1 MKPFAMLA
9 IVVVL
14 LARLGAAMAGE
25 SSQFQT
31 RALWVDPDS
40 YATAEAA
47 DRTLARCAR
56 AGINTILPHV
66 MYHGNLA
73 FKSSH
78 FHGRV
83 LANDHF
89 DPLDCLLRKAHAAGI
104 QVQAWCCVYYEG
116 AGRLSKPEWLT
127 RSFDG
132 QPFEQVFLSPA
143 NPEVNPYLL
152 PVITDLLAYDIDGIH
167 LDYIRYPGTAYDYSV
182 AARKAF
188 QASSGFDPMDFL
200 DHPERIVPVDKE
212 PFPIRVLHAKSQ
224 VERVWETTAIERTLD
239 QAGLGFAFVSETP
252 DHIAAL
258 RTPGLLILSS
268 FREVSPAMLSAIGNF
283 VAHGGNVL
291 WSDLPPGCCGPMRRS
306 KSSPAWP
313 AVSGKRSIACRSK
326 PSTITR
332 WLAWFPP
339 GRSGPWWPAR
349 TELNGAQLIARLDSG
364 EPAITL
370 NRVGKGQV
378 LVLGFDA
385 MESTAGHTVS
395 LINDLVAWFRA
406 QAGVTGPDRL
416 AAKRA
421 EWANWRGEQVT
432 RLARGVSEAVRRKNP
447 KLVVTSSGGP
457 SPCEFYACYRD
468 ARRWLAEDIN
478 DSVFPMNYTPDP
490 AELEEMLE
498 TQARFAPPG
507 KLNRIFPGLQIYQ
520 TTVVNGGK
528 VVRPADP
535 AIVEQELRV
544 VQQHG
549 YQGFCLFACNS
560 LSDEIIDVVRKFSR
574 PSQ

>member
-1 MKPFAMLA
+1 MKQFAA
-9 IVVVL
+9 FVIVVVL

-25 SSQFQT
+25 SFQFKT
-31 RALWVDPDS
+31 RALWVDLDS
-40 YATAEAA
+40 FATTEAA

-56 AGINTILPHV
+56 AGINTILPNV
-66 MYHGNLA
+66 MYRGNLA
-73 FKSSH
+73 FKSPH

-83 LANDHF
+83 LANDRF
-89 DPLDCLLRKAHAAGI
+89 DPLACLLRKAHAAGI

-132 QPFEQVFLSPA
+132 HPFEQNFLSPA
-143 NPEVNPYLL
+143 HPEVNPYLL

-167 LDYIRYPGTAYDYSV
+167 LDYIRYPGTAYDYSE

-188 QASSGFDPMDFL
+188 QASGGFDPMDFL
-200 DHPERIVPVDKE
+200 DHSERIVPIEKE

-224 VERVWETTAIERTLD
+224 VEKVWETTAIERTLD

-252 DHIAAL
+252 DNIAAL
-258 RTPGLLILSS
+258 RTPALLILSS
-268 FREVSPAMLSAIGNF
+268 FREVSPAMLAALGKY
-283 VAHGGNVL
+283 VEHGGNLL
-291 WSDLPPGCCGPMRRS
+291 WSDVPTGMLRTNVALQKLTGLAGGEWKAKQRLLLQ
-306 KSSPAWP
+306 
-313 AVSGKRSIACRSK
+313 AVADH
-326 PSTITR
+326 P
-332 WLAWFPP
+332 LARLVPTQPF
-339 GRSGPWWPAR
+339 GAVVASATG
-349 TELNGAQLIARLDSG
+349 LNGAQLIARLESG

-370 NRVGKGQV
+370 NLVGKGRV

-385 MESTAGHTVS
+385 MESTADQTVS
-395 LINDLVAWFRA
+395 LIKDIVEWFRT
-406 QAGVTGPDRL
+406 QAGVAGPDLL

-432 RLARGVSEAVRRKNP
+432 RLVRSVSEAVRRKNP

-457 SPCEFYACYRD
+457 SPREFYACYRD
-468 ARRWLAEDIN
+468 ARRWLAENIN

-498 TQARFAPPG
+498 TQARFAPPT
-507 KLNRIFPGLQIYQ
+507 KFDRIFPGLQIYQ
-520 TTVVNGGK
+520 STVVNGRK
-528 VVRPADP
+528 VSRPADP
-535 AIVEQELRV
+535 AIVEQELRL

-549 YQGFCLFACNS
+549 YQGFCLFACNF
-560 LSDEIIDVVRKFSR
+560 LSDEIIDVVRKFSG
-574 PSQ
+574 